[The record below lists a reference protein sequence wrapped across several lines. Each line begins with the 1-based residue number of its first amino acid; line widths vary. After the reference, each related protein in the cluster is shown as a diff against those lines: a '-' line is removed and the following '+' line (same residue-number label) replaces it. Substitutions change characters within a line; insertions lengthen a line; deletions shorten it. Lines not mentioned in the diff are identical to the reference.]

1 MRTILLPGFTIQRV
15 KKTGLLSI
23 LTEPVKTVRQA
34 LAGRLFHTKGNLN
47 ILSLAGRWP
56 RRALGYRKFSLLI

>member
-1 MRTILLPGFTIQRV
+1 MRTILLPEFTIQRV
-15 KKTGLLSI
+15 KKTGLLPI
-23 LTEPVKTVRQA
+23 LTEPVKTVRQP